1 MIQNFIYLVRI
12 EKDEI
17 CLSFNYMLRILDRRK
32 WLNVFLQIAYQDL
45 VNLHLP
51 QFISQHEMSDFYLM
65 SKLF

>member
-1 MIQNFIYLVRI
+1 
-12 EKDEI
+12 
-17 CLSFNYMLRILDRRK
+17 LRILDRRK